1 MKKNY
6 WAHTFSSKFANNCRS
21 MVLSGANCLKKIS
34 KLINIKMQLLKH
46 CVIFLRTG
54 TKRTRNV
61 SIGHGCPRY
70 MRWLCFNKRPITP
83 SKISGSVFWYYIS
96 TYQIWIKSMQSF
108 KSYWAD
114 TKFRTDGRTN
124 GRTNARTHARTGVT
138 LNAPPPF
145 FEWRGHKH
153 QNKSNLTP
161 NSKRSADT
169 KALFLYCDVWS
180 FFLQL

>member
-1 MKKNY
+1 
-6 WAHTFSSKFANNCRS
+6 
-21 MVLSGANCLKKIS
+21 
-34 KLINIKMQLLKH
+34 MQLLKH

-70 MRWLCFNKRPITP
+70 MHWLCFNKRPITP

-161 NSKRSADT
+161 NIKRSADT
-169 KALFLYCDVWS
+169 KALFLYCDS
-180 FFLQL
+180 LIFLSSAVKTSKMCKLHSQKHTWICTSSIPNIIYRRCRVKSS